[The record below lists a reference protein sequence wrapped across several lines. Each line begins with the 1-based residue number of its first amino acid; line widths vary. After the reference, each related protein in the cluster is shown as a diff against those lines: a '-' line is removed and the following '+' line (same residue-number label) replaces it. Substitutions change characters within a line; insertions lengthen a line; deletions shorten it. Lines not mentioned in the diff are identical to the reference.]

1 MNYEVCDAERVKE
14 KTTAVVMHNNN
25 NKENIINNTV
35 KHYLKH
41 AAHDTI

>member
-14 KTTAVVMHNNN
+14 KTTAVVMQNN